1 MTRILANLT
10 AFNLLV
16 MLATYA
22 VGWTSFAW
30 GGYRDDS
37 TSIYPLHLFLGLLA
51 GTTALGVHC
60 LIFIYFLGTGRWVK
74 EVAIAYRIPD
84 DPLPK
89 LTRTLKR
96 QTFPPAL
103 FAMLIVIGT
112 TVAGAWAATSTSAH
126 GPEATRW
133 WPWPVHALA
142 ATVALAINVWA
153 FFVEYRAVAI
163 NGRVI
168 DEVMREVDR
177 IRAEQGLP
185 SNEEALRQEQEA
197 T

>member
-16 MLATYA
+16 LLATYV
-22 VGWTSFAW
+22 VGWLSFAW

-37 TSIYPLHLFLGLLA
+37 TWIYPLHLFLGLLA

-60 LIFIYFLGTGRWVK
+60 VIFIYFLGTGRWVK
-74 EVAIAYRIPD
+74 EVAIAYQIPD

-103 FAMLIVIGT
+103 FAMLIVIAA
-112 TVAGAWAATSTSAH
+112 TVAGAWAATSTTHDPA
-126 GPEATRW
+126 ATKW
-133 WPWPVHALA
+133 WPWPVHATA
-142 ATVALAINVWA
+142 ATLALAINVWA
-153 FFVEYRAVAI
+153 FFVEYRAVAM
-163 NGRVI
+163 NGRII

-177 IRAEQGLP
+177 IRVERGLP
-185 SNEEALRQEQEA
+185 TNEEALKQEQEA